1 MNSVL
6 TISFTTDDLNAA
18 RKRMED
24 FSQLSA
30 AEMYE
35 NVKNAVLSSDAVAF
49 FNMTGGFM
57 TGAKESHC
65 MELLKNSSEEYS
77 ALLMECSSD
86 NGKTKLTDVV
96 HEGTCY
102 RLDIS
107 APLKKKLF
115 LSNYCFYGHEDFV
128 IELPEL
134 GTAFTAADDRSY
146 EPYSFFF
153 LSGIQAKMYVEH
165 HTRTVLL
172 M

>member
-6 TISFTTDDLNAA
+6 TISFTADDLNTA

-24 FSQLSA
+24 FCQLS

-57 TGAKESHC
+57 AGAKESHC

-86 NGKTKLTDVV
+86 NGKTKLTDAV
-96 HEGTCY
+96 HKGTCY

-107 APLKKKLF
+107 APLKR
-115 LSNYCFYGHEDFV
+115 SCFSA
-128 IELPEL
+128 I
-134 GTAFTAADDRSY
+134 TASTA
-146 EPYSFFF
+146 
-153 LSGIQAKMYVEH
+153 M
-165 HTRTVLL
+165 RTLQ
-172 M
+172 